1 MSRGRMDH
9 NFNIRL
15 HLPFLGPRWGMA
27 GGIIATLYLCGSIL
41 SWLYLFS
48 LDSASGIKILRMEIA
63 VCILLICVNL
73 FGVLKIGYNGYWSS
87 VLVSWIFGI
96 VVNVI
101 GFYIIQVPLLVV
113 SNGDVLQLFL
123 QFCIYI
129 LFSALLCAV
138 PTLLICLIMWAIEM
152 IFGY

>member
-1 MSRGRMDH
+1 MSRERTEH
-9 NFNIRL
+9 NLNIRL
-15 HLPFLGPRWGMA
+15 HLPLLTWRGMMA
-27 GGIIATLYLCGSIL
+27 VGIIATLYLFGSIL

-48 LDSASGIKILRMEIA
+48 LDSASGTKILRMEIA
-63 VCILLICVNL
+63 ICILLICVNL
-73 FGVLKIGYNGYWSS
+73 FGILKIGYNGYWSS
-87 VLVSWIFGI
+87 VLASWIFAI

-101 GFYIIQVPLLVV
+101 GFYIIKVPLLFT

-123 QFCIYI
+123 QFCIYL

-138 PTLLICLIMWAIEM
+138 PALLICLIMWAIEI